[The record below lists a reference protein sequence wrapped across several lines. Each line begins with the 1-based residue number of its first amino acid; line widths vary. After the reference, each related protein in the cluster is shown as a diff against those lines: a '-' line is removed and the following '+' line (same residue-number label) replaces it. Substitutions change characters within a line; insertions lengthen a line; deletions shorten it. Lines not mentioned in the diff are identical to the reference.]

1 MDWIKKN
8 ILFLISLLTI
18 LLITLVIFSMVYC
31 KLHLADEYKQNLEI
45 DIAYYVLTVSLSA
58 VLILF
63 AYIKAREAIKQSR
76 TNYLLRVDERWSS
89 PEIIKAREVIHEL
102 YLSAKELNPD
112 LKEDNEQI
120 KPIIALGI
128 MKLHD
133 NHRETQKFVSLLN
146 FLDFLE
152 TIGYLHSQKS
162 ITTEEVSDLLGNSIV
177 YFYDIFSIYI
187 AYRRKTKDV
196 GFYLNF
202 EKLYLEVRTNCVKIK
217 EKSLSNKCTPEN

>member
-1 MDWIKKN
+1 MKFIKNQPKWS
-8 ILFLISLLTI
+8 LFIFFIITLIVFIFGYYCLHLNEHQHFESDLIYYLLTLFISTILI
-18 LLITLVIFSMVYC
+18 LL
-31 KLHLADEYKQNLEI
+31 
-45 DIAYYVLTVSLSA
+45 
-58 VLILF
+58 
-63 AYIKAREAIKQSR
+63 AYIKTQEAIKQSR
-76 TNYLLRVDERWSS
+76 TNYLLRIDERWSS

-102 YLSAKELNPD
+102 YLDAKQLNPQ

-128 MKLHD
+128 MNLHD
-133 NHRETQKFVSLLN
+133 NKRETHKFVSLLN

-177 YFYDIFSIYI
+177 YFYDIFNIYI
-187 AYRRKTKDV
+187 AYKRKTKDI

-202 EKLYLEVRTNCVKIK
+202 EKLYLEVKINCVKIK
-217 EKSLSNKCTPEN
+217 EKSLSNKCTPKCTPEN